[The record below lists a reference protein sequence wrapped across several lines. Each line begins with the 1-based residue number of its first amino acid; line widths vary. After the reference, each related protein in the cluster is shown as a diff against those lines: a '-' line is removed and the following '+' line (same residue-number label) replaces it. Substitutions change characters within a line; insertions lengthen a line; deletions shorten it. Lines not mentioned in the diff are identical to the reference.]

1 MDRSLGTCL
10 PHAAHRQHLRGFTIL
25 EVMVA
30 LAILTF
36 ALTGIYKLHG
46 QTMMVSA
53 KSRFFNVA
61 PTLAQSKLSEIERLD
76 YKSLTTSS
84 GDFGNAYPGYQWSLQ
99 IEDVTTELLTEKYYH
114 LTRIDIDIA
123 RHEQNQYHLRTYRF
137 FVD

>member
-1 MDRSLGTCL
+1 MDRSIGTHP
-10 PHAAHRQHLRGFTIL
+10 PHTEPHHYLRGFTII

-61 PTLAQSKLSEIERLD
+61 PTLAQSKLSEIESQD

-99 IEDVTTELLTEKYYH
+99 IEDVSTELFTEKYYH

-123 RHEQNQYHLRTYRF
+123 RHEQNQYHLRTYRL
-137 FVD
+137 FVE